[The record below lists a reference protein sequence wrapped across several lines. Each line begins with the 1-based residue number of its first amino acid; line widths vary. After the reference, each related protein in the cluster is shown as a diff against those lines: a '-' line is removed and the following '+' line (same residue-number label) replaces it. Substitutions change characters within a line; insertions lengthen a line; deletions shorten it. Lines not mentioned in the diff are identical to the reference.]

1 MMEKC
6 PHTYLIK
13 VVIVNHQLMIH
24 PTETLTDD
32 STDVPMLLVILLMV
46 LTQGLGKWNQ
56 RYIVSLLTAFII
68 FISFFQF

>member
-1 MMEKC
+1 M
-6 PHTYLIK
+6 PSLISSD
-13 VVIVNHQLMIH
+13 VVIMNHPLMIH

-46 LTQGLGKWNQ
+46 LIQGLGKWNQ